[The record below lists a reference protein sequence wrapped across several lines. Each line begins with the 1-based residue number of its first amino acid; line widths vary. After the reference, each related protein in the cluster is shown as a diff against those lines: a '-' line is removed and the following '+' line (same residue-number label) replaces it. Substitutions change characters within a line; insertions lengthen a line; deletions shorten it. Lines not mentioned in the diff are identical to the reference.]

1 MTGLF
6 RLALGSVIVAS
17 MALSATGRAASQTPS
32 TAPPP
37 SSGEMI
43 NIDFYALAA
52 DGKPIADLRPE
63 EVAVRINGRSKAIK
77 SLQFVEAASL
87 ASGPAAGETAR
98 PLAPPF
104 GSNSTS
110 GHGRALIIVIDDE
123 SLRPGKERPMRAAI
137 GQLLANLSARD
148 RVSVV
153 TVPHGGMKS
162 DLTTD
167 HDKVSKAVAAIT
179 GQAPQDE
186 SGQDAACR
194 TRNNLE
200 SLEGML
206 NSMAGGEGPTVVLFF
221 STGMV
226 GPRRDSPITRAPG
239 MCELT
244 PQHFIKVGAAAGVAR
259 AHFYII
265 KPDEPPV
272 RPGALVSETI
282 AGAGFT
288 GSDNLLEGLENLS
301 GVTGGHRLS
310 IPASGET
317 TLIRI
322 ARETAG
328 YYLASVEPEGVEKDS
343 ASHGLDVRVTRP
355 GVVVRSRP
363 EFTTTR
369 TRPAATA
376 AAAATA
382 ASVPASMTPYDMLRS
397 GRVLRELPLRAAGY
411 PSRHSVEGKIK
422 VVFVA
427 EAVDPAIKLA
437 AAAAGLFDSQGRLI
451 AIWNAE
457 PADLGNNSLLAALA
471 VDPGT
476 YRLRV
481 AARDATG
488 RSGTADYEV
497 VGELPRGR
505 PGEAELAR
513 ARPFAQRRLPA
524 AAAIHHRTGGARLS
538 RALRRHAG
546 RTHLRDRRSRAE
558 HRGPGD
564 AHHTARPR
572 GLRRRGPLPGHRR
585 RRHRR
590 AGGRRLRRPRGH
602 RYRRRARG
610 SGPQDPAD
618 SEVKTFHLL
627 CSGG

>member
-6 RLALGSVIVAS
+6 RLALGAAIVAS
-17 MALSATGRAASQTPS
+17 VAVSASGRAASQTPATS
-32 TAPPP
+32 PPT
-37 SSGEMI
+37 SGEMI

-110 GHGRALIIVIDDE
+110 GHGRAFIIVIDDE

-244 PQHFIKVGAAAGVAR
+244 PQHFIKAGAAAGVAR

-282 AGAGFT
+282 AGAGFS

-343 ASHGLDVRVTRP
+343 ASHGLEVRVTRP

-369 TRPAATA
+369 TRPAATPT
-376 AAAATA
+376 AAT
-382 ASVPASMTPYDMLRS
+382 ASVPASMTPYDMLRT
-397 GRVLRELPLRAAGY
+397 GRVLRDLPLRAAGY

-427 EAVDPAIKLA
+427 EAVEPAVKLA
-437 AAAAGLFDSQGRLI
+437 SAAAGLFDAQGRLI

-457 PADLGNNSLLAALA
+457 PPDLGNNSLLAALA

-497 VGELPRGR
+497 V
-505 PGEAELAR
+505 AE
-513 ARPFAQRRLPA
+513 LPA
-524 AAAIHHRTGGARLS
+524 AGPVKLSALVLGLSRNNTFQPRLQFTTEPVALAYLELYGGTPGARISAIVEVAQNIGGPAMLTTPLALEASGEEGRYLATGAVAIGALAAGDYVVRAVIGIEGAPAGQVHRT
-538 RALRRHAG
+538 LRI
-546 RTHLRDRRSRAE
+546 
-558 HRGPGD
+558 
-564 AHHTARPR
+564 
-572 GLRRRGPLPGHRR
+572 
-585 RRHRR
+585 
-590 AGGRRLRRPRGH
+590 
-602 RYRRRARG
+602 
-610 SGPQDPAD
+610 
-618 SEVKTFHLL
+618 VK
-627 CSGG
+627 

>member
-1 MTGLF
+1 MTGIF
-6 RLALGSVIVAS
+6 RLAPVATIAA
-17 MALSATGRAASQTPS
+17 MALAATGRAASQTSPAS
-32 TAPPP
+32 PPQT
-37 SSGEMI
+37 SGEMI
-43 NIDFYALAA
+43 NIDFYALSA

-63 EVAVRINGRSKAIK
+63 EVAVRINGRAKAIK
-77 SLQFVEAASL
+77 SLQFIEAASL

-98 PLAPPF
+98 PLPPPF

-110 GHGRALIIVIDDE
+110 GHGRAFIIVIDDE

-153 TVPHGGMKS
+153 TVPHGGMKA

-167 HDKVSKAVAAIT
+167 HDKVSQAVAAIT

-186 SGQDAACR
+186 SGQDGACR

-206 NSMAGGEGPTVVLFF
+206 NSLAGGEGPTIVLFF
-221 STGMV
+221 STGML

-244 PQHFIKVGAAAGVAR
+244 PQHFIKVGTAAAAAR
-259 AHFYII
+259 AHFYVIR
-265 KPDEPPV
+265 PDEIAV
-272 RPGALVSETI
+272 RPGALLTETI

-288 GSDNLLEGLENLS
+288 GSDNPLEGLENLA

-328 YYLASVEPEGVEKDS
+328 YYLAAVEPEGVEKDS

-369 TRPAATA
+369 ARPAPGA
-376 AAAATA
+376 AAG
-382 ASVPASMTPYDMLRS
+382 VPAHLASMTPYEMLRT
-397 GRVLRELPLRAAGY
+397 GRVLRDLPLRTAGY
-411 PSRHSVEGKIK
+411 PSRHTVDDKIK

-427 EAVDPAIKLA
+427 ESADPAIKLTD
-437 AAAAGLFDSQGRLI
+437 AAAGLFDSQGRLV

-457 PADLGNNSLLAALA
+457 PADLAANSLLAALA
-471 VDPGT
+471 VDPGS

-481 AARDATG
+481 AARDASG

-497 VGELPRGR
+497 AAELPVAGPMKLSSLVLGLSRNGAFQPRLQFTTEPVALAYLELYGGTPGTRLSAIVEVAQNVESPALLTTPLALEASGEEGR
-505 PGEAELAR
+505 YLATG
-513 ARPFAQRRLPA
+513 AVAIGALPA
-524 AAAIHHRTGGARLS
+524 GDFVV
-538 RALRRHAG
+538 RAVVGVEGQPAG
-546 RTHLRDRRSRAE
+546 RVYRTLRI
-558 HRGPGD
+558 
-564 AHHTARPR
+564 
-572 GLRRRGPLPGHRR
+572 
-585 RRHRR
+585 
-590 AGGRRLRRPRGH
+590 
-602 RYRRRARG
+602 
-610 SGPQDPAD
+610 
-618 SEVKTFHLL
+618 VK
-627 CSGG
+627 